1 MHTRRNFLR
10 NSATLAAAG
19 SALAML
25 PAPLRRAFAIP
36 AARRTGTIRDVEHIV
51 VFMQENRSF
60 DHYFGGLAGV
70 RGFGDRFPIPVPDS
84 PDARRRSVWAQY
96 NDKPED
102 GAPRTVLPFRLDT
115 REAFE
120 TMRVASTPHT
130 WSNAQ
135 DAWDAGRMGNWPAAK
150 KNHSMAY
157 YTEGDMPFQYAM
169 ARAFTVCDAYH
180 CSFTGGTNTNRLF
193 LWTGTNDGLGRG
205 KGPALGN
212 LYNKLK
218 GGDPAGGYTWTTY
231 PERLEAAGVSW
242 CIYQDMA
249 DNYSL
254 NPTAGFKAYR
264 DAYHGLPG
272 SRAALKDKA
281 LSTRSLDAL
290 RQDVLDG
297 KLPQVSWICATK
309 AGSEHPSPSSPAQ
322 GADYTARVLDA
333 LTADPEVWSKTVLLL
348 MFDENDGFF
357 DHMPPPAPPSR
368 DTSGALAGAS
378 TVDTAGEYHEIVTGA
393 EKDDTPA
400 HLHGVYGLGPRVPM
414 YVLSPWTKGG
424 WVNSQVFDHT
434 SVLRFIEQRF
444 GVAEPNISAWRR
456 AVCGDLTSI
465 FDFAAPE
472 GAGLPGGLPATA
484 ERAGLASALP
494 GTVTPPAPLQPE
506 RARQQSGTRPSR
518 PLPYALQVHAAV
530 EGERVSLRFENTGTA
545 GAVFHVY
552 DRLRLERGPRRY
564 TVEAGKQLADA
575 WPASA
580 DDGRYDLWVLGPN
593 GFHRHCT
600 GRAGTAGMP
609 PLEVAA
615 DHQGPGVPLR
625 LTLHNPAS
633 RPRSI
638 QVEANA
644 YDYPRQP
651 PATLA
656 PGETVSL
663 SWDMTRSGGW
673 YDVTVRDDAEPG
685 YTRRLAG
692 RVETGAPSISDPA
705 MGQELILQ
713 WTPAA

>member
-1 MHTRRNFLR
+1 MQTRRDFLR
-10 NSATLAAAG
+10 SGATLAGAG
-19 SALAML
+19 SALALL
-25 PAPLRRAFAIP
+25 PASIRRALAIP

-51 VFMQENRSF
+51 IFMQENRAF
-60 DHYFGGLAGV
+60 DHYFGALAGV

-84 PDARRRSVWAQY
+84 PDARHRTVWAQY
-96 NDKPED
+96 NDKPDE
-102 GAPRTVLPFRLDT
+102 GAPRTVLPFHLDT

-157 YTEGDMPFQYAM
+157 FTDEDMPFQYAM

-193 LWTGTNDGLGRG
+193 VWTGTNDGLGRG
-205 KGPALGN
+205 NGPALGN
-212 LYNKLK
+212 TYNKLT
-218 GGDPAGGYTWTTY
+218 GGDPARAYTWTTY
-231 PERLEAAGVSW
+231 PERLEAAGISW
-242 CIYQDMA
+242 RIYQNMA

-264 DAYHGLPG
+264 DAYHGAPG
-272 SRAALKDKA
+272 AAAALKEKA
-281 LSTRSLDAL
+281 LTTRGLDLL

-297 KLPQVSWICATK
+297 TLPQVSWICATK

-333 LTADPEVWSKTVLLL
+333 LTANPEVWSKTVLLL

-357 DHMPPPAPPSR
+357 DHMPPPAPPAR
-368 DTSGALAGAS
+368 DASGALAGAS
-378 TVDTAGEYHEIVTGA
+378 TVNTRGEYHEIVAGA
-393 EKDDTPA
+393 EKDDTLA

-444 GVAEPNISAWRR
+444 GVAEPNISPWRR

-465 FDFAAPE
+465 FDFAAPD
-472 GAGLPGGLPATA
+472 GAGLPSGFPATA

-494 GTVTPPAPLQPE
+494 GTITPPAPLQPGP
-506 RARQQSGTRPSR
+506 ARQQAGTRPSR
-518 PLPYALQVHAAV
+518 PLPYALQVHARADAASV
-530 EGERVSLRFENTGTA
+530 TLRFENSGTA
-545 GAVFHVY
+545 GAVLHVY
-552 DRLRLERGPRRY
+552 DRLHLDRGPRRY
-564 TVEAGKQLADA
+564 TVEAGKHLEGA
-575 WPASA
+575 WQTAA

-600 GRAGTAGMP
+600 GRAGLPA
-609 PLEVAA
+609 LEVSA
-615 DHQGPGVPLR
+615 DYQGPGASLQ
-625 LTLHNPAS
+625 LTLRNPA
-633 RPRSI
+633 PQARSFR
-638 QVEANA
+638 VKANA
-644 YDYPRQP
+644 YGYPQEED
-651 PATLA
+651 ATLA

-663 SWDMTRSGGW
+663 SWDMTRSAGW
-673 YDVTVRDDAEPG
+673 YDLTVRESGDPT

-692 RVETGAPSISDPA
+692 RIETGAPSTSDPA

-713 WTPAA
+713 WIPQA

>member
-1 MHTRRNFLR
+1 MQTRRDFLR
-10 NSATLAAAG
+10 NSAALAGAG
-19 SALAML
+19 SALAL
-25 PAPLRRAFAIP
+25 FPAAIRRALAIP
-36 AARRTGTIRDVEHIV
+36 ANHRTGTIRDVEHIV
-51 VFMQENRSF
+51 IFMQENRSF
-60 DHYFGGLAGV
+60 DHYFGALAGV

-84 PDARRRSVWAQY
+84 PDARHRSVWAQY

-102 GAPRTVLPFRLDT
+102 GQPRTVLPFHLDT

-157 YTEGDMPFQYAM
+157 FTADDMPFQYAM

-193 LWTGTNDGLGRG
+193 VWTGTNDGLGRG
-205 KGPALGN
+205 NGPALGN
-212 LYNKLK
+212 TYNKLT
-218 GGDPAGGYTWTTY
+218 GGDPARAYTWTTY

-242 CIYQDMA
+242 RIYQNMA

-264 DAYHGLPG
+264 DAYHGVPG
-272 SRAALKDKA
+272 SAAALKDKA
-281 LSTRSLDAL
+281 LTTRDLDLL

-297 KLPQVSWICATK
+297 TLPQVSWICATK

-368 DTSGALAGAS
+368 DASGALAGAS
-378 TVDTAGEYHEIVTGA
+378 TVDTRGEYHEIVAGA
-393 EKDDTPA
+393 EKDDTLA

-434 SVLRFIEQRF
+434 SVLRFVEQRF
-444 GVAEPNISAWRR
+444 GVAEPNISPWRR

-465 FDFAAPE
+465 FDFSAPD
-472 GAGLPGGLPATA
+472 GAGLPSGLPATA

-494 GTVTPPAPLQPE
+494 GTITPPAPRQPAL
-506 RARQQSGTRPSR
+506 ARQSAGTRPSR
-518 PLPYALQVHAAV
+518 PLPYALQVHA
-530 EGERVSLRFENTGTA
+530 RVDDGGVGLRFENIGTA

-552 DRLRLERGPRRY
+552 DRLHLAQGPRRY
-564 TVEAGKQLADA
+564 TVEAGTQLEGT
-575 WPASA
+575 WHTAS
-580 DDGRYDLWVLGPN
+580 DDGRYDLWILGPN

-600 GRAGTAGMP
+600 GRAGAP
-609 PLEVAA
+609 PLEVTAA
-615 DHQGPGVPLR
+615 YQGPGASLQ
-625 LTLHNPAS
+625 LTVRNPA
-633 RPRSI
+633 PQARSF
-638 QVEANA
+638 QVQANA
-644 YDYPRQP
+644 YGYPQ
-651 PATLA
+651 ASDTKLG
-656 PGETVSL
+656 PGESIRL

-673 YDVTVRDDAEPG
+673 YDVTVLDGGDPA
-685 YTRRLAG
+685 YIRRLAG
-692 RVETGAPSISDPA
+692 RIETGAPSTSDPA

-713 WTPAA
+713 WTPLA

>member
-1 MHTRRNFLR
+1 MQTRRDFLR
-10 NSATLAAAG
+10 NSAALAGAG
-19 SALAML
+19 SALAL
-25 PAPLRRAFAIP
+25 FPAAIRRALAIP
-36 AARRTGTIRDVEHIV
+36 ANHRTGTIRDVEHIV
-51 VFMQENRSF
+51 IFMQENRSF
-60 DHYFGGLAGV
+60 DHYFGALAGV

-84 PDARRRSVWAQY
+84 PDARHRSVWAQY
-96 NDKPED
+96 NDKPDD
-102 GAPRTVLPFRLDT
+102 GQPRTVLPFHLDT

-157 YTEGDMPFQYAM
+157 FTADDMPFQYAM

-193 LWTGTNDGLGRG
+193 VWTGTNDGLGRG
-205 KGPALGN
+205 NGPALGN
-212 LYNKLK
+212 TYNKLT
-218 GGDPAGGYTWTTY
+218 GGDPARAYTWTTY

-242 CIYQDMA
+242 RIYQNMA

-264 DAYHGLPG
+264 DAYHGVPG
-272 SRAALKDKA
+272 SAAALKDKA
-281 LSTRSLDAL
+281 LTTRDLDQL
-290 RQDVLDG
+290 RQDVLNG
-297 KLPQVSWICATK
+297 TLPQVSWICATK

-368 DTSGALAGAS
+368 DASGALAGAS
-378 TVDTAGEYHEIVTGA
+378 TVDTRGEYHEIVAGA
-393 EKDDTPA
+393 EKDDTQA

-434 SVLRFIEQRF
+434 SVLRFVEQRF
-444 GVAEPNISAWRR
+444 GVAEPNISPWRR

-465 FDFAAPE
+465 FDFSAPD
-472 GAGLPGGLPATA
+472 GAGLPSGLPATA

-494 GTVTPPAPLQPE
+494 GTITPPAPRQPAL
-506 RARQQSGTRPSR
+506 ARQSAGTRPSR
-518 PLPYALQVHAAV
+518 PLPYALQVHARLDDGGVA
-530 EGERVSLRFENTGTA
+530 LRFENIGTA

-552 DRLRLERGPRRY
+552 DRLHLAQGPRRY
-564 TVEAGKQLADA
+564 TVEAGTQLEGT
-575 WPASA
+575 WHTAS
-580 DDGRYDLWVLGPN
+580 DDGRYDLWILGPN

-600 GRAGTAGMP
+600 GRAGAP
-609 PLEVAA
+609 PLEVTAA
-615 DHQGPGVPLR
+615 YQGPGASLQ
-625 LTLHNPAS
+625 LTVRNPAQQA
-633 RPRSI
+633 RSF
-638 QVEANA
+638 QVQANA
-644 YDYPRQP
+644 YGYPQ
-651 PATLA
+651 ASDTKLG
-656 PGETVSL
+656 PGESVSL

-673 YDVTVRDDAEPG
+673 YDVTVLDGGDPA

-692 RVETGAPSISDPA
+692 RIETGAPSTSDPA

-713 WTPAA
+713 WTPLA

>member
-1 MHTRRNFLR
+1 MQTRRDFLR
-10 NSATLAAAG
+10 NSAALAGAG
-19 SALAML
+19 SALAL
-25 PAPLRRAFAIP
+25 FPAAIRRALAIP
-36 AARRTGTIRDVEHIV
+36 ANHRTGTIRDVEHIV
-51 VFMQENRSF
+51 IFMQENRSF
-60 DHYFGGLAGV
+60 DHYFGALAGV

-84 PDARRRSVWAQY
+84 PDARHRSVWAQY
-96 NDKPED
+96 NDKPDD
-102 GAPRTVLPFRLDT
+102 GQPRTVLPFHLDT

-157 YTEGDMPFQYAM
+157 FTAEDMPFQYAM

-193 LWTGTNDGLGRG
+193 VWTGTNDGLGRG
-205 KGPALGN
+205 NGPALGN
-212 LYNKLK
+212 TYNKLT
-218 GGDPAGGYTWTTY
+218 GGDPARAYTWTTY

-242 CIYQDMA
+242 RIYQNMA

-264 DAYHGLPG
+264 DAYHGVLG
-272 SRAALKDKA
+272 SAAALKDKA
-281 LSTRSLDAL
+281 LTTRDLDLL

-297 KLPQVSWICATK
+297 TLPQVSWICATK

-368 DTSGALAGAS
+368 DASGALAGAS
-378 TVDTAGEYHEIVTGA
+378 TVDTRGEYHEIVAGA
-393 EKDDTPA
+393 EKDDTLA

-434 SVLRFIEQRF
+434 SVLRFVEQRF
-444 GVAEPNISAWRR
+444 GVAEPNISPWRR

-465 FDFAAPE
+465 FDFSAPD
-472 GAGLPGGLPATA
+472 GAGLPSGLPATA

-494 GTVTPPAPLQPE
+494 GTITPPAPRQPAL
-506 RARQQSGTRPSR
+506 ARQSAGTRPSR
-518 PLPYALQVHAAV
+518 PLPYALQVHA
-530 EGERVSLRFENTGTA
+530 RVDGGDVGLRFENIGTA

-552 DRLRLERGPRRY
+552 DRLHLAQGPRRY
-564 TVEAGKQLADA
+564 TVEAGTQLEGT
-575 WPASA
+575 WHTAS
-580 DDGRYDLWVLGPN
+580 DDGCYDLWILGPN

-600 GRAGTAGMP
+600 GRAGAP
-609 PLEVAA
+609 PLEVTAA
-615 DHQGPGVPLR
+615 YQGPGASLQ
-625 LTLHNPAS
+625 LTVRNPA
-633 RPRSI
+633 PQARSF
-638 QVEANA
+638 QVQANA
-644 YDYPRQP
+644 YGYPQ
-651 PATLA
+651 ASDTKLG
-656 PGETVSL
+656 PGESVSL

-673 YDVTVRDDAEPG
+673 YDVTVLDGGDPA

-692 RVETGAPSISDPA
+692 RIETGAPSTSDPA

-713 WTPAA
+713 WTPLA

>member
-1 MHTRRNFLR
+1 MQTRRDFLR
-10 NSATLAAAG
+10 NSAALAGAG
-19 SALAML
+19 SALAL
-25 PAPLRRAFAIP
+25 FPAAIRRALAIP
-36 AARRTGTIRDVEHIV
+36 ANHRTGTIRDVEHIV
-51 VFMQENRSF
+51 IFMQENRSF
-60 DHYFGGLAGV
+60 DHYFGALAGV

-84 PDARRRSVWAQY
+84 PDARHRSVWAQY
-96 NDKPED
+96 NDKPDD
-102 GAPRTVLPFRLDT
+102 GQPRTVQPFHLDT

-157 YTEGDMPFQYAM
+157 FTAEDMPFQYAM

-193 LWTGTNDGLGRG
+193 VWTGTNDGLGRG
-205 KGPALGN
+205 NGPALGN
-212 LYNKLK
+212 TYNKLT
-218 GGDPAGGYTWTTY
+218 GGDPARAYTWTTY

-242 CIYQDMA
+242 RIYQNMA

-264 DAYHGLPG
+264 DAYHGVPG
-272 SRAALKDKA
+272 SAAALKDKA
-281 LSTRSLDAL
+281 LTTRDLDLL

-297 KLPQVSWICATK
+297 TLPQVSWICATK

-368 DTSGALAGAS
+368 NASGALAGAS
-378 TVDTAGEYHEIVTGA
+378 TVDTRGEYHEIVAGA
-393 EKDDTPA
+393 EKDDTLA

-434 SVLRFIEQRF
+434 SVLRFVEQRF
-444 GVAEPNISAWRR
+444 GVAEPNISPWRR

-465 FDFAAPE
+465 FDFSAPD
-472 GAGLPGGLPATA
+472 GAGLPSGLPATA

-494 GTVTPPAPLQPE
+494 GTITPPAPRQPAL
-506 RARQQSGTRPSR
+506 ARQSAGTRPSR
-518 PLPYALQVHAAV
+518 PLPYALQVHA
-530 EGERVSLRFENTGTA
+530 RVDDGGVALRFENIGTA

-552 DRLRLERGPRRY
+552 DRLHLAQGPRRY
-564 TVEAGKQLADA
+564 TVEAGTQLEGT
-575 WPASA
+575 WHTAS
-580 DDGRYDLWVLGPN
+580 DDGRYDLWILGPN

-600 GRAGTAGMP
+600 GRAGAP
-609 PLEVAA
+609 PLEVTAA
-615 DHQGPGVPLR
+615 YQGPGASLQ
-625 LTLHNPAS
+625 LTVQNPA
-633 RPRSI
+633 PQARSF
-638 QVEANA
+638 QVQANA
-644 YDYPRQP
+644 YGYPQ
-651 PATLA
+651 ASDTKLG
-656 PGETVSL
+656 PGESVSL

-673 YDVTVRDDAEPG
+673 YDVTVLDGGDPA

-692 RVETGAPSISDPA
+692 RIETGAPSTSDPA

-713 WTPAA
+713 WTPLA

>member
-1 MHTRRNFLR
+1 MQTRRDFLR
-10 NSATLAAAG
+10 NSAALAGAG
-19 SALAML
+19 SALAL
-25 PAPLRRAFAIP
+25 FPAAIRRALAIP
-36 AARRTGTIRDVEHIV
+36 ANHRTGTIRDVEHIV
-51 VFMQENRSF
+51 IFMQENRSF
-60 DHYFGGLAGV
+60 DHYFGALAGV

-84 PDARRRSVWAQY
+84 PDARHRSVWAQY
-96 NDKPED
+96 NDKPDD
-102 GAPRTVLPFRLDT
+102 GQPRTVLPFHLDT

-157 YTEGDMPFQYAM
+157 FTAEDMPFQYAM

-193 LWTGTNDGLGRG
+193 VWTGTNDGLGRG
-205 KGPALGN
+205 NGPALGN
-212 LYNKLK
+212 TYNKLT
-218 GGDPAGGYTWTTY
+218 GGDPARAYTWTTY

-242 CIYQDMA
+242 RIYQNMA

-264 DAYHGLPG
+264 DAYHGVLG
-272 SRAALKDKA
+272 SAAALKDKA
-281 LSTRSLDAL
+281 LTTRDLDLL

-297 KLPQVSWICATK
+297 TLPQVSWICATK

-368 DTSGALAGAS
+368 DASGALAGAS
-378 TVDTAGEYHEIVTGA
+378 TVDTRGEYHEIVAGA
-393 EKDDTPA
+393 EKDDTLA

-434 SVLRFIEQRF
+434 SVLRFVEQRF
-444 GVAEPNISAWRR
+444 GVAEPNISPWRR

-465 FDFAAPE
+465 FDFSAPD
-472 GAGLPGGLPATA
+472 GAGLPSGLPATA

-494 GTVTPPAPLQPE
+494 GTITPPAPRQPAL
-506 RARQQSGTRPSR
+506 ARQSAGTRPSR
-518 PLPYALQVHAAV
+518 PLPYALQVHA
-530 EGERVSLRFENTGTA
+530 RVDDGGVALRFENIGTA

-552 DRLRLERGPRRY
+552 DRLHLAQGPRRY
-564 TVEAGKQLADA
+564 TVEAGTQLEGT
-575 WPASA
+575 WHTAS
-580 DDGRYDLWVLGPN
+580 DDGRYDLWILGPN

-600 GRAGTAGMP
+600 GRAGAP
-609 PLEVAA
+609 PLEVTAA
-615 DHQGPGVPLR
+615 YQGPGASLQ
-625 LTLHNPAS
+625 LTVQNPA
-633 RPRSI
+633 PQARSF
-638 QVEANA
+638 QVQANA
-644 YDYPRQP
+644 YGYPQ
-651 PATLA
+651 ASDTKLG
-656 PGETVSL
+656 PGESVSL

-673 YDVTVRDDAEPG
+673 YDVTVLDGGDPA

-692 RVETGAPSISDPA
+692 RIETGAPSTSDPA

-713 WTPAA
+713 WTPLA

>member
-1 MHTRRNFLR
+1 MQTRRDFLR
-10 NSATLAAAG
+10 SGATLAGAG
-19 SALAML
+19 SALALL
-25 PAPLRRAFAIP
+25 PASIRRALAIP

-51 VFMQENRSF
+51 IFMQENRAF
-60 DHYFGGLAGV
+60 DHYFGALAGV

-84 PDARRRSVWAQY
+84 PDARHRTVWAQY
-96 NDKPED
+96 NDKPDE
-102 GAPRTVLPFRLDT
+102 GAPRTVLPFHLDT

-157 YTEGDMPFQYAM
+157 FTDEDMPFQYAM

-193 LWTGTNDGLGRG
+193 VWTGTNDGLGRG
-205 KGPALGN
+205 NGPALGN
-212 LYNKLK
+212 TYNKLT
-218 GGDPAGGYTWTTY
+218 GGDPARAYTWTTY
-231 PERLEAAGVSW
+231 PERLEAAGISW
-242 CIYQDMA
+242 RIYQNMA

-264 DAYHGLPG
+264 DAYHGAPG
-272 SRAALKDKA
+272 AAAALKEKA
-281 LSTRSLDAL
+281 LTTRGLDLL

-297 KLPQVSWICATK
+297 TLPQVSWICATK

-333 LTADPEVWSKTVLLL
+333 LTANPEVWSKTVLLL

-357 DHMPPPAPPSR
+357 DHMPPPAPPAR
-368 DTSGALAGAS
+368 DASGALAGAS
-378 TVDTAGEYHEIVTGA
+378 TANTRGEYHEIVAGA
-393 EKDDTPA
+393 EKDDTLA

-444 GVAEPNISAWRR
+444 GVAEPNISPWRR

-465 FDFAAPE
+465 FDFAAPD
-472 GAGLPGGLPATA
+472 GAGLPSGFPATA

-494 GTVTPPAPLQPE
+494 GTVTPPAPLQPGP
-506 RARQQSGTRPSR
+506 ARQQAGTRPSR
-518 PLPYALQVHAAV
+518 PLPYALQVHARADAASV
-530 EGERVSLRFENTGTA
+530 TLRFENSGTA
-545 GAVFHVY
+545 GAVLHVY
-552 DRLRLERGPRRY
+552 DRLHLDRGPRRY
-564 TVEAGKQLADA
+564 TVEAGKHLEGA
-575 WPASA
+575 WQTAA

-600 GRAGTAGMP
+600 GRAGLPA
-609 PLEVAA
+609 LEVSA
-615 DHQGPGVPLR
+615 DYQGPGASLQ
-625 LTLHNPAS
+625 LTLRNPA
-633 RPRSI
+633 PQARSFR
-638 QVEANA
+638 VEANA
-644 YDYPRQP
+644 YGYPQEED
-651 PATLA
+651 ATLA

-663 SWDMTRSGGW
+663 SWDMTRSAGW
-673 YDVTVRDDAEPG
+673 YDLTVRESGDPT

-692 RVETGAPSISDPA
+692 RIETGAPSTSDPA

-713 WTPAA
+713 WIPQA

>member
-1 MHTRRNFLR
+1 MQTRRDFLR
-10 NSATLAAAG
+10 NSAALAGAG
-19 SALAML
+19 SALAL
-25 PAPLRRAFAIP
+25 FPAAIRRALAIP
-36 AARRTGTIRDVEHIV
+36 ANHRTGTIRDVEHIV
-51 VFMQENRSF
+51 IFMQENRSF
-60 DHYFGGLAGV
+60 DHYFGALAGV

-84 PDARRRSVWAQY
+84 PDARHRSVWAQY
-96 NDKPED
+96 NDKPDD
-102 GAPRTVLPFRLDT
+102 GQPRTVLPFHLDT

-135 DAWDAGRMGNWPAAK
+135 DAWDVGRMGNWPAAK

-157 YTEGDMPFQYAM
+157 FTADDMPFQYAM

-193 LWTGTNDGLGRG
+193 VWTGTNDGLGRG
-205 KGPALGN
+205 NGPALGN
-212 LYNKLK
+212 TYNKLT
-218 GGDPAGGYTWTTY
+218 GGDPARAYTWTTY

-242 CIYQDMA
+242 RIYQNMA

-264 DAYHGLPG
+264 DAYHGVPG
-272 SRAALKDKA
+272 SAAALKDKA
-281 LSTRSLDAL
+281 LTTRDLDLL

-297 KLPQVSWICATK
+297 TLPQVSWICATK

-368 DTSGALAGAS
+368 DASGALAGAS
-378 TVDTAGEYHEIVTGA
+378 TVDTRGEYHEIVAGA
-393 EKDDTPA
+393 EKDDTLA

-434 SVLRFIEQRF
+434 SVLRFVEQRF
-444 GVAEPNISAWRR
+444 GVAEPNISPWRR

-465 FDFAAPE
+465 FDFSAPD
-472 GAGLPGGLPATA
+472 GAGLPSGLPATA

-494 GTVTPPAPLQPE
+494 GTITPPAPRQPAL
-506 RARQQSGTRPSR
+506 ARQSAGTRPSR
-518 PLPYALQVHAAV
+518 PLPYALQVHA
-530 EGERVSLRFENTGTA
+530 RVDDGGVALRFENIGTA

-552 DRLRLERGPRRY
+552 DRLHLAQGPRRY
-564 TVEAGKQLADA
+564 TVEAGTQLEGT
-575 WPASA
+575 WHTAS
-580 DDGRYDLWVLGPN
+580 DDGRYDLWILGPN

-600 GRAGTAGMP
+600 GRAGAP
-609 PLEVAA
+609 PLEVTAA
-615 DHQGPGVPLR
+615 YQGPGASLQ
-625 LTLHNPAS
+625 LTVRNPA
-633 RPRSI
+633 PQARSF
-638 QVEANA
+638 QVQANA
-644 YDYPRQP
+644 YGYPQ
-651 PATLA
+651 ASDTKLG
-656 PGETVSL
+656 PGESVSL

-673 YDVTVRDDAEPG
+673 YDVTVLDGGDPA

-692 RVETGAPSISDPA
+692 RIETGAPSTSDPA

-713 WTPAA
+713 WTPLA

>member
-1 MHTRRNFLR
+1 MQTRRDFLR
-10 NSATLAAAG
+10 NSAALAGAG
-19 SALAML
+19 SALAL
-25 PAPLRRAFAIP
+25 FPAAIRRALAIP
-36 AARRTGTIRDVEHIV
+36 ANHRTGTIRDVEHIV
-51 VFMQENRSF
+51 IFMQENRSF
-60 DHYFGGLAGV
+60 DHYFGALAGV

-84 PDARRRSVWAQY
+84 PDARHRSVWAQY
-96 NDKPED
+96 NDKPDD
-102 GAPRTVLPFRLDT
+102 GQPRTVLPFHLDT

-157 YTEGDMPFQYAM
+157 FTAEDMPFQYAM

-193 LWTGTNDGLGRG
+193 VWTGTNDGLGRG
-205 KGPALGN
+205 NGPALGN
-212 LYNKLK
+212 TYNKLT
-218 GGDPAGGYTWTTY
+218 GGDPARAYTWTTY

-242 CIYQDMA
+242 RIYQNMA

-264 DAYHGLPG
+264 DAYHGVLG
-272 SRAALKDKA
+272 SAAALKDKA
-281 LSTRSLDAL
+281 LTTRDLDLL

-297 KLPQVSWICATK
+297 TLPQVSWICATK

-368 DTSGALAGAS
+368 DASGALAGAS
-378 TVDTAGEYHEIVTGA
+378 TVDTRGEYHEIVGGA
-393 EKDDTPA
+393 EKDDTLA

-434 SVLRFIEQRF
+434 SVLRFVEQRF
-444 GVAEPNISAWRR
+444 GVAEPNISPWRR

-465 FDFAAPE
+465 FDFSAPD
-472 GAGLPGGLPATA
+472 GAGLPSGLPATA

-494 GTVTPPAPLQPE
+494 GTITPPAPRQPAL
-506 RARQQSGTRPSR
+506 ARQSAGTRPSR
-518 PLPYALQVHAAV
+518 PLPYALQVHA
-530 EGERVSLRFENTGTA
+530 RVDDGGVALRFENIGTA

-552 DRLRLERGPRRY
+552 DRLHLAQGPRRY
-564 TVEAGKQLADA
+564 TVEAGTQLEGT
-575 WPASA
+575 WHTAS
-580 DDGRYDLWVLGPN
+580 DDGRYDLWILGPN

-600 GRAGTAGMP
+600 GRAGAP
-609 PLEVAA
+609 PLEVTAA
-615 DHQGPGVPLR
+615 YQGPGASLQ
-625 LTLHNPAS
+625 LTVRNPA
-633 RPRSI
+633 PQARSF
-638 QVEANA
+638 QVQANA
-644 YDYPRQP
+644 YGYPQ
-651 PATLA
+651 ASDTKLG
-656 PGETVSL
+656 PGESVSL

-673 YDVTVRDDAEPG
+673 YDVTVLDGGDPA

-692 RVETGAPSISDPA
+692 RIETGAPSTSDPA

-713 WTPAA
+713 WTPLA

>member
-1 MHTRRNFLR
+1 MQTRRDFLR
-10 NSATLAAAG
+10 NSAALAGAG
-19 SALAML
+19 SALAL
-25 PAPLRRAFAIP
+25 FPAAIRRALAIP
-36 AARRTGTIRDVEHIV
+36 ANHRTGTIRDVEHIV
-51 VFMQENRSF
+51 IFMQENRSF
-60 DHYFGGLAGV
+60 DHYFGALAGV

-84 PDARRRSVWAQY
+84 PDARHRSVWAQY
-96 NDKPED
+96 NDKPDD
-102 GAPRTVLPFRLDT
+102 GQPRTVLPFHLDT

-157 YTEGDMPFQYAM
+157 FTAEDMPFQYAM

-193 LWTGTNDGLGRG
+193 VWTGTNDGLGRG
-205 KGPALGN
+205 NGPALGN
-212 LYNKLK
+212 TYNKLT
-218 GGDPAGGYTWTTY
+218 GGDPARAYTWTTY

-242 CIYQDMA
+242 RIYQNMA

-264 DAYHGLPG
+264 DAYHGVLG
-272 SRAALKDKA
+272 SAAALKDKA
-281 LSTRSLDAL
+281 LTTRDLDLL

-297 KLPQVSWICATK
+297 TLPQVSWICATK

-368 DTSGALAGAS
+368 DASGALAGAS
-378 TVDTAGEYHEIVTGA
+378 TVDTRGEYHEIVAGA
-393 EKDDTPA
+393 EKDDTLA

-434 SVLRFIEQRF
+434 SVLRFVEQRF
-444 GVAEPNISAWRR
+444 GVAEPNISPWRR

-465 FDFAAPE
+465 FDFSAPD
-472 GAGLPGGLPATA
+472 GAGLPSGLPATA

-494 GTVTPPAPLQPE
+494 GTITPPAPRQPAL
-506 RARQQSGTRPSR
+506 ARQSAGTRPSR
-518 PLPYALQVHAAV
+518 PLPYALQVHA
-530 EGERVSLRFENTGTA
+530 RVDDGGVGLRFENIGTA

-552 DRLRLERGPRRY
+552 DRLHLAQGPRRY
-564 TVEAGKQLADA
+564 TVEAGTQLEGT
-575 WPASA
+575 WHTAS
-580 DDGRYDLWVLGPN
+580 DDGRYDLWILGPN

-600 GRAGTAGMP
+600 GHAGAP
-609 PLEVAA
+609 PLEVTAA
-615 DHQGPGVPLR
+615 YQGPGASLQ
-625 LTLHNPAS
+625 LTVRNPA
-633 RPRSI
+633 PQARSF
-638 QVEANA
+638 QVQANA
-644 YDYPRQP
+644 YGYPQ
-651 PATLA
+651 ASDTKLG
-656 PGETVSL
+656 PGESIRL

-673 YDVTVRDDAEPG
+673 YDVTVLDGGDPA

-692 RVETGAPSISDPA
+692 RIETGAPSTSDPA

-713 WTPAA
+713 WTPLA

>member
-1 MHTRRNFLR
+1 MQTRRDFLR
-10 NSATLAAAG
+10 NSAALAGAG
-19 SALAML
+19 SALAL
-25 PAPLRRAFAIP
+25 FPAAIRRALAIP
-36 AARRTGTIRDVEHIV
+36 ANHRTGTIRDVEHIV
-51 VFMQENRSF
+51 IFMQENRSF
-60 DHYFGGLAGV
+60 DHYFGALAGV

-84 PDARRRSVWAQY
+84 PDARHRSVWAQY
-96 NDKPED
+96 NDKPDD
-102 GAPRTVLPFRLDT
+102 GQPRTVLPFHLDT

-157 YTEGDMPFQYAM
+157 FTADDMPFQYAM

-193 LWTGTNDGLGRG
+193 VWTGTNDGLGRG
-205 KGPALGN
+205 NGPALGN
-212 LYNKLK
+212 TYNKLT
-218 GGDPAGGYTWTTY
+218 GGDPARAYTWTTY

-242 CIYQDMA
+242 RIYQNMA

-264 DAYHGLPG
+264 DAYHGVLG
-272 SRAALKDKA
+272 SAAALKDKA
-281 LSTRSLDAL
+281 LTTRDLDLL

-297 KLPQVSWICATK
+297 TLPQVSWICATK

-368 DTSGALAGAS
+368 DASGALAGAS
-378 TVDTAGEYHEIVTGA
+378 TVDTRGEYHEIVAGA
-393 EKDDTPA
+393 EKDDTLA

-434 SVLRFIEQRF
+434 SVLRFVEQRF
-444 GVAEPNISAWRR
+444 GVAEPNISPWRR

-465 FDFAAPE
+465 FDFSAPD
-472 GAGLPGGLPATA
+472 GAGLPSGLPATA

-494 GTVTPPAPLQPE
+494 GTITPPAPRQPAL
-506 RARQQSGTRPSR
+506 ARQSAGTRPSR
-518 PLPYALQVHAAV
+518 PLPYALQVHA
-530 EGERVSLRFENTGTA
+530 RVDDGGVVLRFENIGTA

-552 DRLRLERGPRRY
+552 DRLHLAQGPRRY
-564 TVEAGKQLADA
+564 TVEAGTQLEGT
-575 WPASA
+575 WHTAS
-580 DDGRYDLWVLGPN
+580 DDGRYDLWILGPN
-593 GFHRHCT
+593 GFHRHCA
-600 GRAGTAGMP
+600 GRAGAP
-609 PLEVAA
+609 ALEVTAA
-615 DHQGPGVPLR
+615 YQGPGASLQ
-625 LTLHNPAS
+625 LTVRNPA
-633 RPRSI
+633 PQARSF
-638 QVEANA
+638 QVLANA
-644 YDYPRQP
+644 YGYPQ
-651 PATLA
+651 ASDTKLG
-656 PGETVSL
+656 PGESVSL

-673 YDVTVRDDAEPG
+673 YDVTVLDGGDPA

-692 RVETGAPSISDPA
+692 RIETGAPSTSDPA

-713 WTPAA
+713 WTPLA

>member
-1 MHTRRNFLR
+1 MQTRRDFLR
-10 NSATLAAAG
+10 SGASLAGAT
-19 SALAML
+19 SALALL
-25 PAPLRRAFAIP
+25 PASIRRALAIP

-51 VFMQENRSF
+51 IFMQENRSF
-60 DHYFGGLAGV
+60 DHYFGALAGV
-70 RGFGDRFPIPVPDS
+70 RGFGDRFPMPAPDS
-84 PDARRRSVWAQY
+84 PDARHRTVWAQY
-96 NDKPED
+96 NDKPDE
-102 GAPRTVLPFRLDT
+102 GAPRTVLPFHLDT

-150 KNHSMAY
+150 KSHSMAY
-157 YTEGDMPFQYAM
+157 FTGEDMPFQYAM

-193 LWTGTNDGLGRG
+193 VWTGTNDGLGRG
-205 KGPALGN
+205 NGPALGN
-212 LYNKLK
+212 TYNKLT
-218 GGDPAGGYTWTTY
+218 GGDPARAYTWTTY

-242 CIYQDMA
+242 RIYQNMA

-264 DAYHGLPG
+264 DAYLGVPG
-272 SRAALKDKA
+272 SAAALKEKA
-281 LSTRSLDAL
+281 LSTRDLDLL

-297 KLPQVSWICATK
+297 TLPQVSWICATK

-333 LTADPEVWSKTVLLL
+333 LTANPEVWSKTVLLL

-368 DTSGALAGAS
+368 DASGALAGAS
-378 TVDTAGEYHEIVTGA
+378 TVDTRGEYHEIVANA

-434 SVLRFIEQRF
+434 SVLRFVEQRF
-444 GVAEPNISAWRR
+444 GVAEPNISPWRH

-465 FDFAAPE
+465 FDFAAAE
-472 GAGLPGGLPATA
+472 GTGLPGGLPATA

-494 GTVTPPAPLQPE
+494 DTVTPPAPLQPAL
-506 RARQQSGTRPSR
+506 ARQQPGTRPSR
-518 PLPYALQVHAAV
+518 PLPYALQVQARADGDGV
-530 EGERVSLRFENTGTA
+530 TLRFENTGTA
-545 GAVFHVY
+545 GAVLHVY
-552 DRLRLERGPRRY
+552 DRLHLERGPRRY
-564 TVEAGKQLADA
+564 TVEAGKQLEGA
-575 WPASA
+575 WPTAA
-580 DDGRYDLWVLGPN
+580 DEGRYDLWVLGPN

-600 GRAGTAGMP
+600 GRAGLP
-609 PLEVAA
+609 PLEVTA
-615 DHQGPGVPLR
+615 DHRGLVASLQ
-625 LTLHNPAS
+625 LTLRNPSTQA
-633 RPRSI
+633 RSFRI
-638 QVEANA
+638 EANA
-644 YDYPRQP
+644 YGYPQE
-651 PATLA
+651 ADAKLA

-663 SWDMTRSGGW
+663 SWDMTRSAGW
-673 YDVTVRDDAEPG
+673 YDLTVRDGDDPA

-692 RVETGAPSISDPA
+692 RIETGAPSTSDPA
-705 MGQELILQ
+705 MGQEPILQ
-713 WTPAA
+713 WTPLA

>member
-1 MHTRRNFLR
+1 MQTRRDFLR
-10 NSATLAAAG
+10 NSAALAGAG
-19 SALAML
+19 SALAL
-25 PAPLRRAFAIP
+25 FPAAIRRALAIP
-36 AARRTGTIRDVEHIV
+36 ANHRTGTIRDVEHIV
-51 VFMQENRSF
+51 IFMQENRSF
-60 DHYFGGLAGV
+60 DHYFGALAGV

-84 PDARRRSVWAQY
+84 PDARHRSVWAQY

-102 GAPRTVLPFRLDT
+102 GQPRTVLPFHLDT

-157 YTEGDMPFQYAM
+157 FTADDMPFQYAM

-193 LWTGTNDGLGRG
+193 VWTGTNDGLGRG
-205 KGPALGN
+205 NGPALGN
-212 LYNKLK
+212 TYNKLT
-218 GGDPAGGYTWTTY
+218 GGDPARAYTWTTY

-242 CIYQDMA
+242 RIYQNMA

-264 DAYHGLPG
+264 DAYHGVPG
-272 SRAALKDKA
+272 SAAALKDKA
-281 LSTRSLDAL
+281 LTTRDLDLL

-297 KLPQVSWICATK
+297 TLPQVSWICATK

-368 DTSGALAGAS
+368 DASGALAGAS
-378 TVDTAGEYHEIVTGA
+378 TVDTRGEYHEIVAGA
-393 EKDDTPA
+393 EKDDTLA

-434 SVLRFIEQRF
+434 SVLRFVEQRF
-444 GVAEPNISAWRR
+444 GVAEPNISPWRR

-465 FDFAAPE
+465 FDFSAPD
-472 GAGLPGGLPATA
+472 GAGLPSGLPATA

-494 GTVTPPAPLQPE
+494 GTITPPAPRQPAL
-506 RARQQSGTRPSR
+506 ARQSAGTRPSR
-518 PLPYALQVHAAV
+518 PLPYALQVHA
-530 EGERVSLRFENTGTA
+530 RVDDGGVALRFENIGTA

-552 DRLRLERGPRRY
+552 DRLHLAQGPRRY
-564 TVEAGKQLADA
+564 TVEAGTQLEGT
-575 WPASA
+575 WHTAS
-580 DDGRYDLWVLGPN
+580 DDGRYDLCILGPN

-600 GRAGTAGMP
+600 GRAGAP
-609 PLEVAA
+609 PLEVTAA
-615 DHQGPGVPLR
+615 YQGPGASLQ
-625 LTLHNPAS
+625 LTVRNPA
-633 RPRSI
+633 PQARSF
-638 QVEANA
+638 QVQANA
-644 YDYPRQP
+644 YGYPQ
-651 PATLA
+651 ASDTKLG
-656 PGETVSL
+656 PGESVSL

-673 YDVTVRDDAEPG
+673 YDVTVLDGGDPA

-692 RVETGAPSISDPA
+692 RIETGAPSTSDPA

-713 WTPAA
+713 WTPLA

>member
-1 MHTRRNFLR
+1 MHTRRDFLR
-10 NSATLAAAG
+10 NSASLAATG
-19 SALAML
+19 SALALL
-25 PAPLRRAFAIP
+25 PASLRRAFAIP

-70 RGFGDRFPIPVPDS
+70 RGFGDRFPIPVPGS
-84 PDARRRSVWAQY
+84 PDHAHRTVWAQY
-96 NDKPED
+96 NDQVGE
-102 GAPRTVLPFRLDT
+102 GPRTVLPFHTDT
-115 REAFE
+115 RKVAEY
-120 TMRVASTPHT
+120 MRIASTPHT

-135 DAWDAGRMGNWPAAK
+135 AAWDGGRMGKWPAAK

-157 YTEGDMPFQYAM
+157 FTEGDMPFQYAM

-205 KGPALGN
+205 NGPALGN
-212 LYNKLK
+212 LYNKLS

-242 CIYQDMA
+242 RIYQDMA

-264 DAYHGLPG
+264 DAYHGAPG
-272 SRAALKDKA
+272 SLAALKEKA
-281 LSTRSLDAL
+281 LTTRSLDRL

-297 KLPQVSWICATK
+297 TLPQVSWICATK

-333 LTADPEVWSKTVLLL
+333 LTANPEVWSKTVLLL

-368 DTSGALAGAS
+368 DPSGTLAGAS
-378 TVDTAGEYHEIVTGA
+378 TVDTAGEYHEIVSGA

-434 SVLRFIEQRF
+434 SVLRFIERRF
-444 GVAEPNISAWRR
+444 GVAEPNISPWRR

-465 FDFAAPE
+465 FNFATPNDADLLRE
-472 GAGLPGGLPATA
+472 LPPTA

-494 GTVTPPAPLQPE
+494 GTVIPLPPLQPE
-506 RARQQSGTRPSR
+506 GARQQPGTRPSR
-518 PLPYALQVHAAV
+518 PLPYALQVHART
-530 EGERVSLRFENTGTA
+530 EGEGITLHFENTGAA
-545 GAVFHVY
+545 GAVLHVY
-552 DRLRLERGPRRY
+552 DRLHLEHGPRRY
-564 TVEAGKQLADA
+564 TVEAGKSLQDA
-575 WPASA
+575 WPALA
-580 DDGRYDLWVLGPN
+580 DGRYDLWVLGPN

-600 GRAGTAGMP
+600 GRLGSPATP
-609 PLEVAA
+609 PLEVTA
-615 DHQGPGVPLR
+615 DHQGPGMPLR
-625 LTLHNPAS
+625 LTVRNPA
-633 RPRSI
+633 PQARSFL
-638 QVEANA
+638 VEANA
-644 YDYPRQP
+644 YGYPR
-651 PATLA
+651 PAATALP
-656 PGETVSL
+656 PGEAVSL
-663 SWDMTRSGGW
+663 SWDMSRSAGW
-673 YDVTVRDDAEPG
+673 YDVTVRDNNDPA
-685 YTRRLAG
+685 YARRLAG
-692 RVETGAPSISDPA
+692 RIETGAPSTSDPA
-705 MGQELILQ
+705 MGQALILQ
-713 WTPAA
+713 WTPAE

>member
-1 MHTRRNFLR
+1 MQTRRDFLR
-10 NSATLAAAG
+10 NSAALAGAG
-19 SALAML
+19 SALAL
-25 PAPLRRAFAIP
+25 FPAAIRRALAIP
-36 AARRTGTIRDVEHIV
+36 ANHRTGTIRDVEHIV
-51 VFMQENRSF
+51 IFMQENRSF
-60 DHYFGGLAGV
+60 DHYFGALAGV

-84 PDARRRSVWAQY
+84 PDARHRSVWAQY

-102 GAPRTVLPFRLDT
+102 GQPRTVLPFHLDT

-157 YTEGDMPFQYAM
+157 FTADDMPFQYAM

-193 LWTGTNDGLGRG
+193 VWTGTNDGLGRG
-205 KGPALGN
+205 NGPALGN
-212 LYNKLK
+212 TYNKLT
-218 GGDPAGGYTWTTY
+218 GGDPARAYTWTTY

-242 CIYQDMA
+242 RIYQNMA

-264 DAYHGLPG
+264 DAYHGVPG
-272 SRAALKDKA
+272 SAAALKDKA
-281 LSTRSLDAL
+281 LTTRDLDLL

-297 KLPQVSWICATK
+297 TLPQVSWICATK

-368 DTSGALAGAS
+368 DASGALAGAS
-378 TVDTAGEYHEIVTGA
+378 TVDTRGEYHEIVAGA
-393 EKDDTPA
+393 EKDDTLA

-434 SVLRFIEQRF
+434 SVLRFVEQRF
-444 GVAEPNISAWRR
+444 GVAEPNISPWRR

-465 FDFAAPE
+465 FDFSAPD
-472 GAGLPGGLPATA
+472 GAGLPSGLPATA

-494 GTVTPPAPLQPE
+494 GTITPPAPRQPAL
-506 RARQQSGTRPSR
+506 ARQSAGTRPSR
-518 PLPYALQVHAAV
+518 PLPYALQVHA
-530 EGERVSLRFENTGTA
+530 RVDDGGVALRFENIGTA

-552 DRLRLERGPRRY
+552 DRLHLAQGPRRY
-564 TVEAGKQLADA
+564 TVEAGTQLEGT
-575 WPASA
+575 WHTAS
-580 DDGRYDLWVLGPN
+580 DDGRYDLWILGPN

-600 GRAGTAGMP
+600 GRAGAP
-609 PLEVAA
+609 PLEVTAA
-615 DHQGPGVPLR
+615 YQGPGASLQ
-625 LTLHNPAS
+625 LTVQNPA
-633 RPRSI
+633 PQARSF
-638 QVEANA
+638 QVQANA
-644 YDYPRQP
+644 YGYPQ
-651 PATLA
+651 ASDTKLG
-656 PGETVSL
+656 PGESVSL

-673 YDVTVRDDAEPG
+673 YDVTVLDGGDPA

-692 RVETGAPSISDPA
+692 RIETGAPSTSDPA

-713 WTPAA
+713 WTPLA

>member
-1 MHTRRNFLR
+1 MQTRRDFLR
-10 NSATLAAAG
+10 NSAALAGAG
-19 SALAML
+19 SALAL
-25 PAPLRRAFAIP
+25 FPAAIRRALAIP
-36 AARRTGTIRDVEHIV
+36 ANHRTGTIRDVEHIV
-51 VFMQENRSF
+51 IFMQENRSF
-60 DHYFGGLAGV
+60 DHYFGALAGV

-84 PDARRRSVWAQY
+84 PDARHRSVWAQY

-102 GAPRTVLPFRLDT
+102 GQPRTVLPFHLDT

-157 YTEGDMPFQYAM
+157 FTADDMPFQYAM

-193 LWTGTNDGLGRG
+193 VWTGTNDGLGRG
-205 KGPALGN
+205 NGPALGN
-212 LYNKLK
+212 TYNKLT
-218 GGDPAGGYTWTTY
+218 GGDPARAYTWTTY

-242 CIYQDMA
+242 RIYQNMA

-264 DAYHGLPG
+264 DAYHGVLG
-272 SRAALKDKA
+272 SAAALKDKA
-281 LSTRSLDAL
+281 LTTRDLDLL

-297 KLPQVSWICATK
+297 TLPQVSWICATK

-368 DTSGALAGAS
+368 DASGALAGAS
-378 TVDTAGEYHEIVTGA
+378 TVDTRGEYHEIVAGA
-393 EKDDTPA
+393 EKDDTLA

-434 SVLRFIEQRF
+434 SVLRFVEQRF
-444 GVAEPNISAWRR
+444 GVAEPNISPWRR

-465 FDFAAPE
+465 FDFSAPD
-472 GAGLPGGLPATA
+472 GAGLPSGLPATA

-494 GTVTPPAPLQPE
+494 GTITPPAPRQPAL
-506 RARQQSGTRPSR
+506 ARQSAGTRPSR
-518 PLPYALQVHAAV
+518 PLPYALQVHA
-530 EGERVSLRFENTGTA
+530 RVNDGGVGLRFENTGTA

-552 DRLRLERGPRRY
+552 DRLHLAQGPRRY
-564 TVEAGKQLADA
+564 TVEAGTQLEGT
-575 WPASA
+575 WHTAS
-580 DDGRYDLWVLGPN
+580 DDGRYDLWILGPN

-600 GRAGTAGMP
+600 GRAGAP
-609 PLEVAA
+609 PLEVTAA
-615 DHQGPGVPLR
+615 YQGPGASLQ
-625 LTLHNPAS
+625 LTVRNPA
-633 RPRSI
+633 PQARSF
-638 QVEANA
+638 QVQANA
-644 YDYPRQP
+644 YGYPQ
-651 PATLA
+651 ASDTKLG
-656 PGETVSL
+656 PGESVSL

-673 YDVTVRDDAEPG
+673 YDVTVLDGGDPA

-692 RVETGAPSISDPA
+692 RIETGAPSTSDPA

-713 WTPAA
+713 WTPLA

>member
-1 MHTRRNFLR
+1 MQTRRDFLR
-10 NSATLAAAG
+10 NSAALAGAG
-19 SALAML
+19 SALAL
-25 PAPLRRAFAIP
+25 FPAAIRRALAIP
-36 AARRTGTIRDVEHIV
+36 ANHRTGTIRDVEHIV
-51 VFMQENRSF
+51 IFMQENRSF
-60 DHYFGGLAGV
+60 DHYFGALAGV

-84 PDARRRSVWAQY
+84 PDARHRSVWAQY
-96 NDKPED
+96 NDKPDD
-102 GAPRTVLPFRLDT
+102 GQPRTVLPFHLDT

-157 YTEGDMPFQYAM
+157 FTADDMPFQYAM

-193 LWTGTNDGLGRG
+193 VWTGTNDGLGRG
-205 KGPALGN
+205 NGPALGN
-212 LYNKLK
+212 TYNKLT
-218 GGDPAGGYTWTTY
+218 GGDPARAYTWTTY

-242 CIYQDMA
+242 RIYQNMA

-264 DAYHGLPG
+264 DAYHGVPG
-272 SRAALKDKA
+272 SAAALKDKA
-281 LSTRSLDAL
+281 LTTRDLDLL

-297 KLPQVSWICATK
+297 TLPQVSWICATK

-368 DTSGALAGAS
+368 DASGALAGAS
-378 TVDTAGEYHEIVTGA
+378 TVDTRGEYHEIVAGA
-393 EKDDTPA
+393 EKDDTLA

-434 SVLRFIEQRF
+434 SVLRFVEQRF
-444 GVAEPNISAWRR
+444 GVAEPNISPWRR

-465 FDFAAPE
+465 FDFSAPD
-472 GAGLPGGLPATA
+472 GAGLPSGLPATA

-494 GTVTPPAPLQPE
+494 DTITPPAPRQPAL
-506 RARQQSGTRPSR
+506 ARQSAGTRPSR
-518 PLPYALQVHAAV
+518 PLPYALQVHA
-530 EGERVSLRFENTGTA
+530 RVDDGGVALRFENIGTA

-552 DRLRLERGPRRY
+552 DRLHLAQGPRRY
-564 TVEAGKQLADA
+564 TVEAGTQLEGT
-575 WPASA
+575 WHTAS
-580 DDGRYDLWVLGPN
+580 DDGRYDLWILGPN

-600 GRAGTAGMP
+600 GRAGAP
-609 PLEVAA
+609 PLEVTAA
-615 DHQGPGVPLR
+615 YQGPGASLQ
-625 LTLHNPAS
+625 LTVQNPA
-633 RPRSI
+633 PQARSF
-638 QVEANA
+638 QVQANA
-644 YDYPRQP
+644 YGYPQ
-651 PATLA
+651 ASDTKLG
-656 PGETVSL
+656 PGESVSL

-673 YDVTVRDDAEPG
+673 YDVTVLDGGDPA

-692 RVETGAPSISDPA
+692 RIETGAPSTSDPA

-713 WTPAA
+713 WTPLA